1 MKCPT
6 VVDWTDAHRVDAAK
20 SCINQVRAIFDSIDD
35 LVDLNA
41 LFDVQVIDIDQ
52 PACGE
57 DDYSKVRVTLL
68 KKKATSAITNTK
80 TDDIVRAPLILY
92 IHGGAFTIR
101 GSKKTL
107 AAQLFGSLL
116 QIGEEDSDVANNSA
130 KSFIDDAVWAVVDYR
145 LAPEHKYPA
154 ATEDCLLALN
164 YLVKE
169 MNLGRGGIHV
179 SGVSAGGT
187 LAMEVTLKSLD
198 VEIDSFYVDEPMIPL
213 PSGDHRSWSLDS
225 DSFRRYSYT
234 RNPPVGFLEWSLKAM
249 TGMET
254 NPHIESKLTYG
265 MITTDVDITGGAIDP
280 EQWKYSFHKSNST
293 LLPRLFLVTSKGDPL
308 KDGGLYFKR
317 VYQQVISQVDAAARN
332 NTERQ
337 AQIKYIDSS
346 AGHTGFYYLEKHV
359 FKDIM
364 TEWYAEMR
372 KAHSKRHLVGY

>member
-1 MKCPT
+1 M
-6 VVDWTDAHRVDAAK
+6 A
-20 SCINQVRAIFDSIDD
+20 
-35 LVDLNA
+35 NA
-41 LFDVQVIDIDQ
+41 RIAL
-52 PACGE
+52 E
-57 DDYSKVRVTLL
+57 SE
-68 KKKATSAITNTK
+68 
-80 TDDIVRAPLILY
+80 IL
-92 IHGGAFTIR
+92 
-101 GSKKTL
+101 
-107 AAQLFGSLL
+107 
-116 QIGEEDSDVANNSA
+116 
-130 KSFIDDAVWAVVDYR
+130 
-145 LAPEHKYPA
+145 
-154 ATEDCLLALN
+154 
-164 YLVKE
+164 
-169 MNLGRGGIHV
+169 
-179 SGVSAGGT
+179 
-187 LAMEVTLKSLD
+187 
-198 VEIDSFYVDEPMIPL
+198 
-213 PSGDHRSWSLDS
+213 
-225 DSFRRYSYT
+225 RR
-234 RNPPVGFLEWSLKAM
+234 M